1 MSHLDDDVL
10 AGFAVG
16 ELLDDGS
23 REHLARCADCRARAE
38 GFERLASGLSD
49 KGGRVVLESP
59 SEHVWQAIR
68 SQVADV
74 EDGSRGGTGSAAT
87 VIPLSS
93 KRRKLRTWSTGWA
106 AGAAAAVGVVGGVG
120 ATLWFTG
127 TASTSGETT
136 VASTSLADLSTEA
149 NAGSAKVEQRD
160 DGTRVLVVE
169 TNYHQVEDSSI
180 EVWMIDP
187 EVEGMIS
194 LGYLSSD
201 HGEFVI
207 PAGFDYAAYPIVD
220 ISVEPNDGNPAH
232 SGVSITRG
240 VLGT

>member
-1 MSHLDDDVL
+1 M
-10 AGFAVG
+10 
-16 ELLDDGS
+16 
-23 REHLARCADCRARAE
+23 
-38 GFERLASGLSD
+38 
-49 KGGRVVLESP
+49 
-59 SEHVWQAIR
+59 
-68 SQVADV
+68 
-74 EDGSRGGTGSAAT
+74 
-87 VIPLSS
+87 
-93 KRRKLRTWSTGWA
+93 
-106 AGAAAAVGVVGGVG
+106 
-120 ATLWFTG
+120 
-127 TASTSGETT
+127 
-136 VASTSLADLSTEA
+136 ADLSTEA